1 MATAGTP
8 GAFRFARFHDAVV
21 LVHDGTRSFVV
32 HPAGCPQECG
42 IVLFTSFWRLGYE
55 QRAKVA
61 RWAVNS
67 SIGYSLFKLPS
78 LILVDYSPREKMYG
92 GFAPRYRKDIFPK
105 YFRGNEVKVMTQI

>member
-1 MATAGTP
+1 MATVGAP

-67 SIGYSLFKLPS
+67 SIGYFLFKLPS

-92 GFAPRYRKDIFPK
+92 VFRLTTERTYFPNIFGEMK
-105 YFRGNEVKVMTQI
+105 LR